1 MNKIK
6 NIFTFLIPILISI
19 VSCTNSSD
27 KTKTAEDII
36 QGNWLCKKV
45 ELNNGYVDTIFNS
58 SEDFLTLSKKE
69 NSYIFSDNED
79 SGSWTLME
87 NQLTLSSVPK
97 NQSVAVDSVLW
108 ENNYDGEASIKLKNR
123 EQTIGKIE
131 NGKLYPEKV
140 STVLTINKL
149 SDN

>member
-58 SEDFLTLSKKE
+58 SEDFLTLSKK
-69 NSYIFSDNED
+69 
-79 SGSWTLME
+79 
-87 NQLTLSSVPK
+87 
-97 NQSVAVDSVLW
+97 
-108 ENNYDGEASIKLKNR
+108 
-123 EQTIGKIE
+123 
-131 NGKLYPEKV
+131 
-140 STVLTINKL
+140 
-149 SDN
+149 